1 CGDDEFAAHETAD
14 RRVGVVAFKHS
25 DVDSLSY
32 VTVAERAGLRLDYE
46 HELAVVVLANRR
58 VRNDRVVILPLFTD
72 SQIQALTDYDVSGQ
86 RYRRYLRV
94 ARILRII

>member
-1 CGDDEFAAHETAD
+1 AAHETAD

-25 DVDSLSY
+25 DIYSLSY

-58 VRNDRVVILPLFTD
+58 IRNDRVVILTLFTD
-72 SQIQALTDYDVSGQ
+72 CQVEALTDYDVAGQ
-86 RYRRYLRV
+86 RYRRYLRI
-94 ARILRII
+94 ARILRVVLY